1 MPQCSSRAALLNHQ
15 FPSEFNLENP
25 TEPAGVNGRP
35 VAQGVL
41 GKEKRRVSTRQG
53 PEGMIE
59 LEAVSITDREV
70 VLRVAYFDG
79 NRCVWKTAIG
89 HRFLEC
95 V

>member
-1 MPQCSSRAALLNHQ
+1 MPPRSSRAAFLNHQ
-15 FPSEFNLENP
+15 FPSEFNLEIP
-25 TEPAGVNGRP
+25 TEPVGVSGRQ
-35 VAQGVL
+35 VTQGVL
-41 GKEKRRVSTRQG
+41 VKEKRRASTRQG

-59 LEAVSITDREV
+59 LEAVSIADREV

-79 NRCVWKTAIG
+79 NRCVWKAAIG